1 MDYINYVK
9 QSPVQGLTGLYG
21 GVQGSLMTSS
31 GGGGVNFGNRA
42 VGYSGEY
49 PGNTGT
55 VIDYFS
61 IDTTGNASNFGNAN
75 ATASRTK
82 GGGNL
87 SRGLRGG
94 GDPNNQ
100 SIEYITYSS
109 TGNGT
114 DFGDLIQQRN
124 YVSSGGNGTRQ
135 LWQGGTGGPGGGLSN
150 VDYVTITSTG
160 NASDFGDCTPVW
172 NTGNRSAAGGGDD
185 TRVVFMGGDSP
196 HTDTIG
202 YYTAA
207 STGNATNFGN
217 LTAPASYVGSAYN
230 ATRQWRMGGY
240 SPAPSNRVN
249 VVDAITI
256 QTTGDATDWG
266 DLLSVWRYGSG
277 CSNGPRFV
285 QIGGDD
291 GGGHPTQGE
300 TGYYNDKIQ
309 YFSSDSTGNA
319 TDFGDLTQGRNGLAG
334 MSGNA

>member
-9 QSPVQGLTGLYG
+9 EYPVQGLTGLYG
-21 GVQGSLMTSS
+21 GVQGALQQAAA
-31 GGGGVNFGNRA
+31 GGGAVNYGNRA
-42 VGYSGEY
+42 IGYGGEY

-55 VIDYFS
+55 VIDYFA
-61 IDTTGNASNFGNAN
+61 IDTTSNASNFGSCNA
-75 ATASRTK
+75 AGSRTK

-87 SRGLRGG
+87 TRGLRGG
-94 GDPNNQ
+94 GDPDNT

-114 DFGDLIQQRN
+114 DFGNLNQQRN

-135 LWQGGTGGPGGGLSN
+135 LWQGGSGAGSSGST
-150 VDYVTITSTG
+150 VDYVTIETAA
-160 NASDFGDCTPVW
+160 NAGDFGDCTPVF
-172 NTGNRSAAGGGDD
+172 TPGNRSAAGGGDD

-202 YYTAA
+202 YYTAE

-230 ATRQWRMGGY
+230 GTKQWRMGGY
-240 SPAPSNRVN
+240 SPAPGNRVN
-249 VVDAITI
+249 VVDAVTI
-256 QTTGDATDWG
+256 QTTSNATDWG
-266 DLLSVWRYGSG
+266 DLLSTWRYSSGS
-277 CSNGPRFV
+277 SNGPRFV
-285 QIGGDD
+285 NIGGDD
-291 GGGHPTQGE
+291 GGAYSQGE
-300 TGYYNDKIQ
+300 TGYFCDKIQ